1 MPPAE
6 YYSKT
11 GRGYP
16 DLAAVSNH
24 YWVVNNKM
32 NNNESLNILLV
43 YRPHNLYDEKDV
55 SEKNS
60 LICDLMRKLRN
71 VI

>member
-24 YWVVNNKM
+24 YWVVNNKIPVPGKTDFI
-32 NNNESLNILLV
+32 N
-43 YRPHNLYDEKDV
+43 K
-55 SEKNS
+55 
-60 LICDLMRKLRN
+60 LIKKIIHKEVVFAN
-71 VI
+71 